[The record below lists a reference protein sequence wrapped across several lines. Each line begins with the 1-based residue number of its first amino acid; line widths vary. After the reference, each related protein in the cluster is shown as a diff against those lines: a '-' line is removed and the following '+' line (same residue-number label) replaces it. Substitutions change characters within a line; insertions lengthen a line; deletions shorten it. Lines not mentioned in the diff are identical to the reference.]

1 MVDHKGR
8 MMSKATK
15 RLALIGAC
23 ASLAGLAGPAV
34 SSASA
39 SVFVSNTTPVT
50 TKGGG
55 CEHPRFATI
64 QGAIEASAAGTAIKV
79 CPGTYA
85 EQLVIDK
92 GVKIS
97 ASGAEGSA
105 TVTLPASIAHTSGAC
120 ATRPEE
126 MTEVVLCTSESVSLT
141 NLAIEA
147 KFPEGTCNDS
157 LYGIFVGGGAT
168 LTAKHDEIHG
178 AGASPINGCQ
188 GGVGIEVGTARE
200 PEQVGKAKLVEDFV
214 SEYQKNGITAEGV
227 GSNVAVIKSDIRGAG
242 ATTQTA
248 QNGIQISFGSGGSV
262 KGSTIDNNEC
272 DHPTA
277 CGSNPFETS
286 QATGILLFEAAPTVV
301 ISKNFI
307 EEDDDGVY
315 LATGAATQPTSPEVL
330 IVHDTFANDRYE
342 GLVLEQ
348 GDAAVNHDTFG
359 GEMAVGI
366 DIIQTASQPFAPNS
380 SATGDTITGMSKA
393 AVEVQSDNAPGDH
406 PGNFTI
412 KKSAISENA
421 AEVDDESTTFTV
433 TKSHDT

>member
-1 MVDHKGR
+1 
-8 MMSKATK
+8 MMSIATK

-23 ASLAGLAGPAV
+23 ASLAGLAGPAI

-64 QGAIEASAAGTAIKV
+64 QGAVEASAPGASIKV

-92 GVKIS
+92 GVKIG

-105 TVTLPASIAHTSGAC
+105 TVTLPATIAHTSGPC

-126 MTEVVLCTSESVSLT
+126 MTEVVLCTSESVSLS
-141 NLAIEA
+141 NLSIEA

-188 GGVGIEVGTARE
+188 GGVGVEVGTARE
-200 PEQVGKAKLVEDFV
+200 PEQVGKAKLVEDSV
-214 SEYQKNGITAEGV
+214 SEYQKNGITAAGV
-227 GSNVAVIKSDIRGAG
+227 GSNVAVVKSDIHGAG

-248 QNGIQISFGSGGSV
+248 QNGVQISFGSGGSV
-262 KGSTIDNNEC
+262 KGSTIEGNEC

-277 CGSNPFETS
+277 CGTNAFES
-286 QATGILLFEAAPTVV
+286 AQATGILLFEAAPTVT
-301 ISKNFI
+301 ISKNTF
-307 EEDDDGVY
+307 EADDEGVY
-315 LATGAATQPTSPEVL
+315 FAAGGATQPSSAEVK
-330 IVHDTFANDRYE
+330 IVNNRFVDDRFE

-348 GDAAVNHDTFG
+348 GDAEVNHNTIEG
-359 GEMAVGI
+359 GQIGI
-366 DIIQTASQPFAPNS
+366 DIIQAEYEPFAPSS

-412 KKSAISENA
+412 KHSAISGNA